1 MKRKSVAFLLAFLFV
16 MSICPLTLAH
26 DDQKEHDADL
36 KYAFFGDRD
45 KFLQGDEKKA
55 FTVIANAAAL
65 AIDQYSPNDK
75 AQWKQKC
82 YDTIQ
87 KYLCDLKVPELNI
100 SYEELDLNIHVSSD
114 KKNVTGT
121 THRKYT
127 HLGWNYKEYPN
138 QDFWMLRKKVLL
150 DSVNRVLFNPQSLLS
165 WWPWLSDVFY
175 GPSEQCDAFCGMIYY
190 IHILGD
196 HIAGNTPNKLTDLEP
211 LIQYASL
218 STPGIIAELKEQ
230 IQIVFVSQ
238 KNSWTYLSLMED
250 LSTLE
255 ICAEKNC
262 GTWGS
267 IDTDEKCRI
276 NQKNAEK
283 LLDILAKRLP
293 QMLKNE
299 PFFSDRFK
307 S

>member
-16 MSICPLTLAH
+16 ISICPLTLAH

-127 HLGWNYKEYPN
+127 HLGWNYEKYPN
-138 QDFWMLRKKVLL
+138 MKFWNLRKRILL
-150 DSVNRVLFNPQSLLS
+150 NSVNRVLFYPRAKYPS
-165 WWPWLSDVFY
+165 WPWLWDVLHPSDK
-175 GPSEQCDAFCGMIYY
+175 QCDAFCAIVYY

-196 HIAGNTPNKLTDLEP
+196 QSVADEP
-211 LIQYASL
+211 KKQTFLLPMVPYDGMT
-218 STPGIIAELKEQ
+218 TPGIIPELKEHFQ
-230 IQIVFVSQ
+230 ILFKSQ
-238 KNSWTYLSLMED
+238 VGSRKYADLISALSIQEQEHK
-250 LSTLE
+250 TNPEIAKKVLE
-255 ICAEKNC
+255 I
-262 GTWGS
+262 
-267 IDTDEKCRI
+267 
-276 NQKNAEK
+276 
-283 LLDILAKRLP
+283 LADNLP

>member
-36 KYAFFGDRD
+36 KYAFWGDR
-45 KFLQGDEKKA
+45 KKELKGDEKKA
-55 FTVIANAAAL
+55 FTVIANAASL
-65 AIDQYSPNDK
+65 SIDQFSPNDK
-75 AQWKQKC
+75 VQWKKEC
-82 YDTIQ
+82 YNTIQ
-87 KYLCDLKVPELNI
+87 KYLCDLKVPKLNV
-100 SYEELDLNIHVSSD
+100 SYEELDLSIRISGNE
-114 KKNVTGT
+114 NVVAS

-127 HLGWNYKEYPN
+127 HLGWNYKEYPK
-138 QDFWMLRKKVLL
+138 QDFWMLRKKALL

-175 GPSEQCDAFCGMIYY
+175 GPSEQCDAFCAMIYY

-196 HIAGNTPNKLTDLEP
+196 HIAGNTPDKLTDLEP

-238 KNSWTYLSLMED
+238 KSSRKYLSLMED
-250 LSTLE
+250 LSTLG

-283 LLDILAKRLP
+283 LLDILANHLP